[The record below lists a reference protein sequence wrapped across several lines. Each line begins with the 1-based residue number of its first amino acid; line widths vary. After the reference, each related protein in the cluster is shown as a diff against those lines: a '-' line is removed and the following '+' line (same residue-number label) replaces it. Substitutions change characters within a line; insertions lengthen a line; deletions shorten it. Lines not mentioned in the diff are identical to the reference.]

1 MYLGTT
7 QSSQTVDGSSFESAS
22 SMHSL
27 SRVDAI
33 CEDLPTTIEEKSKC
47 SPSHTDSSSSD
58 SYGVPAT
65 RTSPSRPTM
74 SKTLPRPHKKEK
86 LPQKSVSDD
95 ERSEKPSSHDEKDYK
110 TMRVRR
116 SRDWSED
123 ERRRKKGNFKL
134 EFDSGSK
141 PAAVATPLVRP
152 LVSGIKKI
160 SPDDKVALNILDGAS
175 PSKQKRFRPK
185 TRRLPRNRSVSGE
198 ETLVRRPK
206 TATIKSPETC
216 NQAICSQIPKAAKSL
231 SPSKFQKPHS
241 PKVSPKKHPKTC
253 SPIRRLKAISAES
266 LRSVSPGSDSVF
278 YSEADHLD
286 HNVS

>member
-1 MYLGTT
+1 
-7 QSSQTVDGSSFESAS
+7 
-22 SMHSL
+22 MHSL

-33 CEDLPTTIEEKSKC
+33 CEDLPATQEEKLKV
-47 SPSHTDSSSSD
+47 SPTHSVSSSSD
-58 SYGVPAT
+58 SYGVLAT
-65 RTSPSRPTM
+65 KTSPSRPIM

-110 TMRVRR
+110 VMRARR

-134 EFDSGSK
+134 EFDTGSK
-141 PAAVATPLVRP
+141 PAAATTPLVRP
-152 LVSGIKKI
+152 IVSGLKKI

-198 ETLVRRPK
+198 DTLARRPK
-206 TATIKSPETC
+206 TTTAKCLETC
-216 NQAICSQIPKAAKSL
+216 SQSVCSQAPKPAKSL
-231 SPSKFQKPHS
+231 SPSKFQKPQS

-286 HNVS
+286 HNVST